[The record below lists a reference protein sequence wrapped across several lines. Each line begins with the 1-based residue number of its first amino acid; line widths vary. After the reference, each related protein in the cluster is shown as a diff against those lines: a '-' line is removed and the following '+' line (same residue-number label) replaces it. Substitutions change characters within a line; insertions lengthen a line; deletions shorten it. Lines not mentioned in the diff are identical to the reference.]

1 MNIKKPVVSALWIG
15 FTILFVVQV
24 GSLSGCG
31 QFEEWMN
38 DPPEITTLTL
48 PKEVPYGET
57 VIFKVRVFDAED
69 DDLSYTWEVSEG
81 FLIGEVGPEVE
92 WKAPDLPFQEIA
104 PPRTV
109 KVQVF
114 VNDGGEEDVSSS
126 ASIIVYSKA
135 YNVADELSGV
145 YQLIRTEIDG
155 NLVEGTGTLRLTEK
169 TFTQEFENGNRFLV
183 GSYQLIEPYDNRQGT
198 IHWFIDANSK
208 ATISTYTWDGKL
220 LVLYSDA
227 ISTRYVY
234 QK

>member
-1 MNIKKPVVSALWIG
+1 MNIKKPVFSALWIG
-15 FTILFVVQV
+15 FTILFVVHA

-31 QFEEWMN
+31 QFEEWTN
-38 DPPEITTLTL
+38 DSPEITTLTL

-69 DDLSYTWEVSEG
+69 DDLSYAWEVSEG

-126 ASIIVYSKA
+126 ASVIVYSKA
-135 YNVADELSGV
+135 YTVANELRGV

-183 GSYQLIEPYDNRQGT
+183 GAYKLIEPYDNRQGT
-198 IHWFIDANSK
+198 IHWFVDGNPKS
-208 ATISTYTWDGKL
+208 TISTYTSDGKL

-227 ISTRYVY
+227 ISTRHVY